1 MSTDNYSV
9 LYVDDESGNLI
20 VFKKNFESNFDIIT
34 CESPGRA
41 IEILKETNVAVLL
54 ADYKM
59 PEMNGVELLAHVR
72 NQHPDVIRMII
83 TAYSDLD
90 IAMNA
95 INLGH
100 VHRYILKP
108 WRPDELLMLIQS
120 NIELFKKNI
129 FLKELQA
136 KMVDTSRLAL
146 LGTMATGFTHQINS
160 PVSFLKNSSKRFSD
174 LCAKYESLVAK
185 DGSGQKA
192 EAEKDLDDFKYY
204 AAQQAR
210 TVRNIESLIRTFI
223 DMYRSKGGSTR
234 NIILRDYI
242 ETLVDLISPEV
253 RLRGNI
259 VIECSQEVIVEIDTV
274 KVGQI
279 LLNGM
284 MNALQAL
291 DLGSRESNM
300 VIVRAGEEE
309 GRVVFSVIDNGP
321 GISEEDLKK
330 IYEPFFTGRPDGTGL
345 GLAIT
350 RELASLLDGQLDIT
364 SKVGSGTSFVLRI
377 PVKQQ

>member
-59 PEMNGVELLAHVR
+59 PEMNGVELLAHVKVH
-72 NQHPDVIRMII
+72 HPDVIRMII

-108 WRPDELLMLIQS
+108 WRPDELLMIIQS
-120 NIELFKKNI
+120 NIELFRKNI
-129 FLKELQA
+129 FVKELQA
-136 KMVDTSRLAL
+136 RMVDTSRLAL
-146 LGTMATGFTHQINS
+146 LGTMAVGFTHQMNS
-160 PVSFLKNSSKRFSD
+160 PVSFLKNASKRFSD
-174 LCAKYESLVAK
+174 LCAKYENLVAE
-185 DGSGQKA
+185 DGSARKA
-192 EAEKDLDDFKYY
+192 AAEKDLEDYKYY
-204 AAQQAR
+204 SDQQAR
-210 TVRNIESLIRTFI
+210 TVRNIESLVRAFN
-223 DMYRSKGGSTR
+223 DMYRKEGSSVKK
-234 NIILRDYI
+234 IILRDFI
-242 ETLVDLISPEV
+242 ETLVDLLSPDV
-253 RLRGNI
+253 KLRGNI
-259 VIECSQEVIVEIDTV
+259 IIECSQDIIVGIDTV

-284 MNALQAL
+284 MNAFQAF
-291 DLGSRESNM
+291 DLAKRDSNM
-300 VIVRAGEEE
+300 VIVRAGEED
-309 GRVVFSVIDNGP
+309 GSVVFSVIDNGP
-321 GISEEDLKK
+321 GIPEEDLEK
-330 IYEPFFTGRPDGTGL
+330 IYEPFFSGRKGGTGI

-350 RELASLLDGQLDIT
+350 RELAELMDGKLDIT
-364 SKVGSGTSFVLRI
+364 SKVGSGTSFILRV
-377 PVKQQ
+377 PVNHV

>member
-1 MSTDNYSV
+1 MSTDNCSV

-108 WRPDELLMLIQS
+108 WRPDELLMIIQS

-160 PVSFLKNSSKRFSD
+160 SVSFLKNSSKRFSD

-185 DGSGQKA
+185 DGSGEKA
-192 EAEKDLDDFKYY
+192 EVEKDLDDFKYY

-223 DMYRSKGGSTR
+223 DMYRSKGSSTR

-300 VIVRAGEEE
+300 VIVRAAEEE

-321 GISEEDLKK
+321 GISDENLKK
-330 IYEPFFTGRPDGTGL
+330 IYEPFFSGRPDGTGL